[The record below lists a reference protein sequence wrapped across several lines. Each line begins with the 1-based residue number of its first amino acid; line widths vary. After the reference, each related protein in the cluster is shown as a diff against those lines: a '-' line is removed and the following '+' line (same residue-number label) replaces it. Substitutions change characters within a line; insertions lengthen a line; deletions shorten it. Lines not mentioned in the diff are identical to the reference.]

1 MNKRL
6 ITLAAI
12 FVNLLIADA
21 YSANILSAKDS
32 QDSQASKTSLKS
44 KASLKSKTSNLIVA
58 PMEPKFVDETNAVN
72 ISPSSSKDKQDS
84 HRSGV
89 YAGLDLILMQA
100 EHRFI
105 DDTNNAGPIEAPQK
119 LSANN
124 SNASFGANVGYN
136 FVYKDFFV
144 APELFFDNLSNRSND
159 FFHMEGDSAAK
170 QDKLVINYRYGFK
183 VNVGYY
189 INDKFSI
196 FVNYG
201 FANVDY
207 NLKFYSASTADTGQ
221 KSAPIYGIGFIYKI
235 NNTWSMKTSF
245 NYQSF
250 DTPYFTK
257 IVGYGY
263 RDKINLKDLRMGV
276 VYSF

>member
-1 MNKRL
+1 MNKKL

-12 FVNLLIADA
+12 FLNLFIADA
-21 YSANILSAKDS
+21 YSANI
-32 QDSQASKTSLKS
+32 
-44 KASLKSKTSNLIVA
+44 
-58 PMEPKFVDETNAVN
+58 
-72 ISPSSSKDKQDS
+72 SSSKDSQDS

-105 DDTNNAGPIEAPQK
+105 DDNHGDGPINAPQK

-124 SNASFGANVGYN
+124 GSASFGANVGYN

-159 FFHMEGDSAAK
+159 FYHMQGSSLEK

-189 INDKFSI
+189 INSKFSV

-207 NLKFYSASTADTGQ
+207 NLKFYSNSDATTSGQ
-221 KSAPIYGIGFIYKI
+221 KSAQIYGVGFTYKI
-235 NNTWSMKTSF
+235 NNTWSMRTSF

-250 DTPYFTK
+250 DTQYALKAFN
-257 IVGYGY
+257 GY
-263 RDKINLKDLRMGV
+263 RDKINLKDLKMGV